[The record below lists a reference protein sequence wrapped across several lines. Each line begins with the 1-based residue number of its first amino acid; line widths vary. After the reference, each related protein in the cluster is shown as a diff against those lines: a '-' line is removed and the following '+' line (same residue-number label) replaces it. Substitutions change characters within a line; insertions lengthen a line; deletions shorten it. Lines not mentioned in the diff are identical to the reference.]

1 MMSNLVTRA
10 SELIYQMDSDQLN
23 QVVDAV
29 KLKRTHLAKT
39 MARSIVKGDVV
50 QFQGRRGQMI
60 QGRVTKVNQKTLVVM
75 DTQTQTQWKVTAS
88 LVTPMTQVFSLTAS
102 IKNIVPVSHHL
113 YPKLETV
120 LSNVM

>member
-88 LVTPMTQVFSLTAS
+88 LVTPMS
-102 IKNIVPVSHHL
+102 IGA
-113 YPKLETV
+113 
-120 LSNVM
+120 